1 MAKTNIY
8 DFSSHLGGAARPSQ
22 FRVHINFPS
31 GLVDN
36 GSDAK
41 RAATFLTHQA
51 QLPNYTTEDTPI
63 YYRGRIFHEAGEPTF
78 QPWSCTIYNSA
89 DFIVRDAIESW
100 ANAINDPSVVY
111 GITRPET
118 YKGTVF
124 VEQLDREG
132 NTIRVYKLVGA
143 WPSDTGTVELS
154 FQNANQAEEFTVQF
168 TYDYFVKGSV
178 ELLESA
184 S

>member
-31 GLVDN
+31 GLVDD
-36 GSDAK
+36 GSSAK

-51 QLPNYTTEDTPI
+51 QIPNYRTEDTQI
-63 YYRGRIFHEAGEPTF
+63 YYRGRVFHEAGEPQF
-78 QPWSCTIYNSA
+78 DPWTCSIYNSA
-89 DFIVRDAIESW
+89 DFGVRNALEQW
-100 ANAINDPSVVY
+100 VNAINAPDVVT

-124 VEQLDREG
+124 VEHLDREG

-143 WPSDTGTVELS
+143 WPSDTGTIELS
-154 FQNANQAEEFTVQF
+154 FQQANEAETYQVTF
-168 TYDYFVKGSV
+168 TYDYFVKGGA

>member
-1 MAKTNIY
+1 MATNIY
-8 DFSSHLGGAARPSQ
+8 DFSAALGGAARPSQ

-31 GLVDN
+31 SLVDDSSN
-36 GSDAK
+36 AK
-41 RAATFLTHQA
+41 RAATFLTQQA
-51 QLPNYTTEDTPI
+51 QIPNYRNADTQI
-63 YYRGRIFHEAGEPTF
+63 YYRGRVFHEAGEPEFDQWT
-78 QPWSCTIYNSA
+78 CTIYNSA
-89 DFIVRDAIESW
+89 DFLVRDAVEQW
-100 ANAINDPSVVY
+100 ANAISDPSVVY

-132 NTIRVYKLVGA
+132 NTLRVYKLVGA
-143 WPSDTGTVELS
+143 WPSDTGTIELNYS
-154 FQNANQAEEFTVQF
+154 TGNEAETFQVTF
-168 TYDYFVKGSV
+168 TYDYFVKGGV